1 MDTKTQSLAL
11 CGVVGGAGTTRLT
24 LELGATLARGG
35 HDVVLLDAAYGTQG
49 LARYVSGPIE
59 TDVTDAVTG
68 DEPIEAAI
76 SDLPLALDGQLSIA
90 PAHATFEQLARAKA
104 PAAAE
109 QFSNYATALASRF
122 DVVLIDTPPLASNP
136 AVAAVT
142 AADAV
147 ALVAPAT
154 ERGLDAISPTRGRL
168 QDVGTSGDS
177 LIANRADGSLFAR
190 ETELLIPTSPETDPD
205 SPVCATA
212 EDGEFAPSVVDVAE
226 SLFDTDLGIEFEE
239 PGLLETYSL
248 SR

>member
-49 LARYVSGPIE
+49 LARYVSGPLE

-68 DEPIEAAI
+68 EKPIEAAI
-76 SDLPLALDGQLSIA
+76 YDLPLDLDGRLSA
-90 PAHATFEQLARAKA
+90 VPSHATFEQLARAKA

-109 QFSNYATALASRF
+109 QLSNYVTDLTRGF
-122 DVVLIDTPPLASNP
+122 DIVLIDTPPLATNP

-154 ERGLDAISPTRGRL
+154 ERGLDAISPIRGRL
-168 QDVGTSGDS
+168 QDVGASGDH
-177 LIANRADGSLFAR
+177 LLANRADGSLFAR
-190 ETELLIPTSPETDPD
+190 ETELLIPESANADPD
-205 SPVCATA
+205 SPTCATA
-212 EDGEFAPSVVDVAE
+212 EDGALAPSVVDVAE
-226 SLFDTDLGIEFEE
+226 TLFDTDLGIEFED
-239 PGLLETYSL
+239 PGLLEKYSL